1 MIRTIIVVS
10 YYALG
15 LVLVMP
21 WLILWSLLT
30 GSPDFMYQM
39 TMKVVR
45 SGLRIAGIRVRVEGL
60 ENIPPGVC
68 IFAANH
74 VSNMDPLA
82 FVPAIPRRVSLLA
95 KDKIFR
101 IPILSKAM
109 RLAKLIP
116 VDRADREAAASSV
129 DMAVQYLKE
138 GLSFAV
144 YPEGTRSRDGRLL
157 PFKKGTFVMA
167 IEAGVPVVP
176 VSIAGAQTLMRKGD
190 WTVQPGEVTI
200 RFGRAVDASKYT
212 MDHRSELLARVESL
226 VVAGLPEEQRPLPSS
241 GA

>member
-1 MIRTIIVVS
+1 MIRTIVVAL
-10 YYALG
+10 YYGLG

-21 WLILWSLLT
+21 WLILASLLK
-30 GSPDFMYQM
+30 GNPDFMYQM
-39 TMKVVR
+39 TMKAVR
-45 SGLRIAGIRVRVEGL
+45 SGMRIAGIRVRVEGL

-95 KDKIFR
+95 KKEVFR

-129 DMAVQYLKE
+129 AIAVQCLKE

-176 VSIAGAQTLMRKGD
+176 VSIVGAQTLMRKGD
-190 WTVQPGEVTI
+190 WTVQPGEVI
-200 RFGRAVDASKYT
+200 VRFGPAVDASKYT
-212 MDHRSELLARVESL
+212 MDHRAELLARVEAL
-226 VVAGLPEEQRPLPSS
+226 VAAGLPEDQRPLPSPRS
-241 GA
+241 